1 MNSKK
6 ITGSG
11 WRYLL
16 LIIAEVLL
24 LSGIPAKICAQ
35 ELPPRPPAV
44 TLVRNLSFGAFYTGT
59 TGGTVTISP
68 AGLRTSTGTVLLLGL
83 GIPFASAQFNINS
96 NPGTV
101 LSILNGPDAS
111 LTWSG
116 YSMNLQIGTSNPASP
131 FVNSNP
137 YTVPVQLTVGATLTV
152 GAPAANPPGSYS
164 GTFEI
169 TIVLE

>member
-1 MNSKK
+1 MSTKQFTVSVRKK
-6 ITGSG
+6 
-11 WRYLL
+11 LL
-16 LIIAEVLL
+16 LLTAVVII
-24 LSGIPAKICAQ
+24 LSGISAVAYAQ

-59 TGGTVTISP
+59 TGGNVSVSP
-68 AGLRTSTGTVLLLGL
+68 SGLRTSTGTVLLLGL
-83 GIPFASAQFNINS
+83 GIPFASAQFNINT
-96 NPGTV
+96 NPGYV
-101 LSILNGPDAS
+101 ISILNGSDVP

-116 YSMNLQIGTSNPASP
+116 YSMNLHIGASNPISP

-152 GAPAANPPGSYS
+152 GSPAANPPGSYS

-169 TIVLE
+169 TLVIE